1 MEAYLCSWTLP
12 TLFCYLSAFQW
23 ARAGAFRCYHQCQRL
38 MESFLNFQKY
48 GVSLGLGFELWKV
61 INTSWLLPSKCRC
74 STTPSLLPEPRPQRP
89 SRRTRESA
97 LSIVRTQVHSID
109 WADEREKCVLLSGDS
124 RNSSAPWEIPV
135 QNQLWER
142 RSGSQTTNI

>member
-1 MEAYLCSWTLP
+1 M
-12 TLFCYLSAFQW
+12 
-23 ARAGAFRCYHQCQRL
+23 
-38 MESFLNFQKY
+38 FLNTSYFVLLFVRFSVSTCWRFQVLSPMSTFN
-48 GVSLGLGFELWKV
+48 GIVSEFPEIRSEFGPWIWIMERL

-109 WADEREKCVLLSGDS
+109 WADEGEKCVLLSGDS